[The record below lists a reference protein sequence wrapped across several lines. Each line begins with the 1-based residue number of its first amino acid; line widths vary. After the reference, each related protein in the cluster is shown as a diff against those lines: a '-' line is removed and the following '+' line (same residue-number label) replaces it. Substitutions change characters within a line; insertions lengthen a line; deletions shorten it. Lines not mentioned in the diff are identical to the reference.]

1 VAERK
6 EAPALTPM
14 MSLAGTARL
23 AYHAITGGHGPDE
36 RTLNDIARLI
46 ATRVGVFECQSPEAE
61 PVRVTHEDIFSG
73 RFLRGGAELT
83 FADGRPSRSSL
94 CIRVTDLNHALV
106 EMRAAY
112 PGKPLGPW

>member
-6 EAPALTPM
+6 EPPLTPM

-36 RTLNDIARLI
+36 WTLNDIARLI
-46 ATRVGVFECQSPEAE
+46 ATRVWVFECENHEAE
-61 PVRVTHEDIFSG
+61 PVRLTHEDIFSG

-83 FADGRPSRSSL
+83 FADGRPSRTNL

-106 EMRAAY
+106 ETRAAY
-112 PGKPLGPW
+112 RGKTI